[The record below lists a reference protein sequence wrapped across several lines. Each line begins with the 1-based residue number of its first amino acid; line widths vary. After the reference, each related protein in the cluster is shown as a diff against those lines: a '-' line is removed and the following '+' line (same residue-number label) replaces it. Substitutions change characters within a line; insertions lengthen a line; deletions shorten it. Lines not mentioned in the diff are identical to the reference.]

1 MTELRISRLE
11 TLAEAEFCAR
21 MMAASEP
28 WLTLGRGSE
37 ALLKALQNPA
47 REAFLAKSEAEIA
60 GVVLIN
66 LQGAFNG
73 YIQSVCVAPLWRNRG
88 FGERLMSFAEEFIFR
103 QSPNVFL
110 CVSSFNTGAQKFYRR
125 LGYTEIGVLKD
136 YLVSGCDEILM
147 RKTRGPLVGYQPEAA

>member
-47 REAFLAKSEAEIA
+47 REPS
-60 GVVLIN
+60 
-66 LQGAFNG
+66 
-73 YIQSVCVAPLWRNRG
+73 
-88 FGERLMSFAEEFIFR
+88 
-103 QSPNVFL
+103 SPN
-110 CVSSFNTGAQKFYRR
+110 RR
-125 LGYTEIGVLKD
+125 PKLPGW
-136 YLVSGCDEILM
+136 C
-147 RKTRGPLVGYQPEAA
+147 